1 MPTCRDR
8 KSGRIVEGAARL
20 AETGGIMS
28 GVKDFFAT
36 YAPGNFAVAAERS
49 GVAPAALGA
58 RDVVF
63 FVYSA
68 RIGVFALGLSLA
80 VLHRQER
87 EVGGQDTAAAATK
100 PAH

>member
-1 MPTCRDR
+1 MVA
-8 KSGRIVEGAARL
+8 S
-20 AETGGIMS
+20 S
-28 GVKDFFAT
+28 GVREFFAT

-58 RDVVF
+58 GYVVF

-68 RIGVFALGLSLA
+68 LIGVFAVGLSLA

-87 EVGGQDTAAAATK
+87 EVGGATHGAAATK